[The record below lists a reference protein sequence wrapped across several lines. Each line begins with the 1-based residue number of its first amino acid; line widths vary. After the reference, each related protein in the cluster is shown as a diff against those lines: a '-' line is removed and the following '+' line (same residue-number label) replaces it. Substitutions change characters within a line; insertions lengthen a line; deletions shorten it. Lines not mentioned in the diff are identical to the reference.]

1 MRFAF
6 GDGVEAKFALHHAYS
21 LWHAKQ
27 EGVVDQQFAIC
38 GVEGSFFAAD
48 LDTGVVDS
56 PSFASEEEALEWL
69 KGSITQEGFEYD
81 IWTKISPDMV
91 NRLR

>member
-1 MRFAF
+1 MKFSF
-6 GDGVEAKFALHHAYS
+6 GDGITAKFALHHAFS

-27 EGVVDQQFAIC
+27 EDVVNQQFAIC

-48 LDTGVVDS
+48 LDTGVVET
-56 PSFASEEEALEWL
+56 PSFHTEEEALEWL
-69 KGSITQEGFEYD
+69 KGSITQDGFEYT